1 MHGEFMASIFVKA
14 PVSCIS
20 KAVAVLFRRCHIY
33 ACTMSK
39 MLSNC
44 HSLHK
49 VSVYSRGLLMM

>member
-33 ACTMSK
+33 ACTMFGSGAVTSRK
-39 MLSNC
+39 MQA
-44 HSLHK
+44 
-49 VSVYSRGLLMM
+49 V